1 MFTKLKTHFNS
12 LPAVATAVIVG
23 LFVGVLVVHAAWSN
37 PTANPPAGNVEAPLD
52 TSAAAQ
58 IKAGNLTLNNNLSV
72 GNNLAVQKNISVSG
86 LSSLTSSTIA
96 GNLSLNASNIFANA
110 LLIPYGRVGI
120 GISTPPTNSA
130 TLQVKGTTR
139 ILGVPVINLNF
150 NTTYTATSD
159 GFVMAY
165 MYADNSGDRCTLN
178 GVSGTNDTSGNP
190 RFAQTQASA
199 AYDTEGTPNVYVHY
213 ANIFL
218 PVWKG
223 YAWYV
228 GFSSGA
234 GTCQAYLRFIPL
246 GQTNNA

>member
-12 LPAVATAVIVG
+12 LPAVLTAVVVG

-58 IKAGNLTLNNNLSV
+58 IKAGDLTLNNNLSV
-72 GNNLAVQKNISVSG
+72 GKNLTVSG
-86 LSSLTSSTIA
+86 TSNLVQSITA
-96 GNLSLNASNIFANA
+96 GNLSLNASNAYANA

-120 GISTPPTNSA
+120 GTLAPTA

-139 ILGVPVINLNF
+139 IFGVPVINLNF

-165 MYADNSGDRCTLN
+165 MNADDSGDRCTLN
-178 GVSGTNDTSGNP
+178 GVSGTNDSSGTP
-190 RFAQTQASA
+190 RFAQAQASA
-199 AYDTEGTPNVYVHY
+199 AYDTEGTPNVYMHY

-228 GFSSGA
+228 SFSSGA
-234 GTCQAYLRFIPL
+234 GTCQAFLRFIPL